1 MTNTWAICHGET
13 PIIKRYTQGV
23 LVLCESGNL
32 LVRMYRAEKVQEVG
46 RAAVTRLSYLRI
58 NNSGSLAIFTA
69 IPPCLVFREQ
79 LSRRSPARFMF
90 RNNLFDQLVG
100 AGEQRRRHSNA
111 KRLGGFHIDD

>member
-1 MTNTWAICHGET
+1 MTNTRAICHGET

-58 NNSGSLAIFTA
+58 NNSGSLAIVTA
-69 IPPCLVFREQ
+69 LRH
-79 LSRRSPARFMF
+79 ARDGRAWMVEGT
-90 RNNLFDQLVG
+90 R
-100 AGEQRRRHSNA
+100 
-111 KRLGGFHIDD
+111 